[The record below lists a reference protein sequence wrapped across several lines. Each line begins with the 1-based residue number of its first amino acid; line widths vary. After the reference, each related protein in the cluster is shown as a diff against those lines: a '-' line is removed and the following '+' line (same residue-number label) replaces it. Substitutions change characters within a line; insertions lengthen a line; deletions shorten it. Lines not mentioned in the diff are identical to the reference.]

1 MNSNILLDAFE
12 VSSRIMFAFMGVI
25 FVAVFI
31 SVIVSIILGIKKNR
45 EIGKTIGETIKQ
57 KLAINPDG
65 KKQSK
70 CDYCGSIVDENGRCP
85 NCGAKKG

>member
-1 MNSNILLDAFE
+1 MNLNILLDAFE

-45 EIGKTIGETIKQ
+45 EIGNSIGERLKER
-57 KLAINPDG
+57 LSNNPNA
-65 KKQSK
+65 KKQTK